1 MFWRGLGVRT
11 CDVSKSI
18 MYSPLHT
25 TFRSV
30 WRVTEVF
37 FILYIIYFWF
47 FTVLV
52 WPVRD
57 FLSWTDT
64 YRPIKGIV
72 HPKNENVVIF
82 HLPPCHTPR
91 YFGWEP
97 GGLWLSHWL
106 RSKLHCQGPEKYEK
120 HHQDTPSAISGSIW
134 LVMKRREY
142 FLYGNK
148 TKITTLFN
156 NLAL

>member
-1 MFWRGLGVRT
+1 
-11 CDVSKSI
+11 

-37 FILYIIYFWF
+37 FILYIIYFSCSVKSKQSLFGQWGISF
-47 FTVLV
+47 HEQTL
-52 WPVRD
+52 
-57 FLSWTDT
+57 
-64 YRPIKGIV
+64 IKGIV

-134 LVMKRREY
+134 LLWSDENTFCMEIKQKER
-142 FLYGNK
+142 LYSTIWHCNVSSVS
-148 TKITTLFN
+148 
-156 NLAL
+156 A